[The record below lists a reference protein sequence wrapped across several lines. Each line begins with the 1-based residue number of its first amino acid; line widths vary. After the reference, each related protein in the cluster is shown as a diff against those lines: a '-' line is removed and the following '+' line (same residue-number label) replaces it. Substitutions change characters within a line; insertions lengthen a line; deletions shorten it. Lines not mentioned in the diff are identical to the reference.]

1 MEKLFVPLQSRIPE
15 LLFNFSPAILHS
27 DFETLPLHR
36 VYPERDS
43 SVAPLVQNDTK
54 RRVQGQGDNQ
64 ALLFLGL
71 GIIREV
77 STPLPHCAA

>member
-15 LLFNFSPAILHS
+15 LLFDFSPAILHS
-27 DFETLPLHR
+27 DFETLPIHC
-36 VYPERDS
+36 
-43 SVAPLVQNDTK
+43 A
-54 RRVQGQGDNQ
+54 QGQGDNQ

-77 STPLPHCAA
+77 STPLPHYAS